1 MLKKLKFSRWLQVEL
16 LVEEV
21 NQVRGESGERERELE
36 GRVREQADRLAV
48 YQEIETEIDDVVLQ
62 AAQGQFSYKHTSYR
76 NQYLRTNQI
85 YIDFVVGE
93 TPQLH

>member
-1 MLKKLKFSRWLQVEL
+1 M

-21 NQVRGESGERERELE
+21 SRVRGESGERERELE

-48 YQEIETEIDDVVLQ
+48 YQEVETEIDDVVLQ
-62 AAQGQFSYKHTSYR
+62 AAQGQFLLQTH
-76 NQYLRTNQI
+76 LRQKPVPTNRI

-93 TPQLH
+93 TAQLH